1 MQLLAH
7 GFGVQ
12 RKEWH
17 VCKQS
22 ASGFF
27 RVYYILSGEV
37 TYRDAEITKRLDH
50 GRLYVFP
57 AQSPYRIDHD
67 PDHPI
72 ECLWFHM
79 DLFPYDVSH
88 LLELDPS
95 HPTQKTLCALL
106 EALICERR
114 EGRWKEQ
121 LYFTLTDALSLLICR
136 DPSVRRP
143 DPVLMKILGYVRE
156 NLSSSA
162 LNISAVSR
170 RFGYSTAHFIRMFRE
185 KTGMTPYRYISLL
198 RLSAASKFLLEGQTV
213 CEAADACGYA
223 DVKTFSRAFKKS
235 YGVPPSSYAAFYRPQ
250 A

>member
-37 TYRDAEITKRLDH
+37 TYRDAELEKRLEH
-50 GRLYVFP
+50 RKLYVFP
-57 AQSPYRIDHD
+57 ARTAYRIDHD
-67 PDHPI
+67 PDRPI

-79 DLFPYDVSH
+79 DLFPYDVSR
-88 LLELDPS
+88 LLELDPTR
-95 HPTQKTLCALL
+95 PDQETLRALL
-106 EALICERR
+106 DALCYEISGNRK
-114 EGRWKEQ
+114 KEK
-121 LYFTLTDALSLLICR
+121 LCFVLAEALSLLICR

-143 DPVLMKILGYVRE
+143 DPVLVRILEYVRE
-156 NLSSSA
+156 NLSAST
-162 LNISAVSR
+162 LNVADVSQH
-170 RFGYSTAHFIRMFRE
+170 FGYSTAHFIRFFRE
-185 KTGMTPYRYISLL
+185 KVGMTPYHYISTL
-198 RLSAASKFLLEGQTV
+198 RLSAAAKLLSKGQTV
-213 CEAADACGYA
+213 CEVAASCGYA

-235 YGVPPSSYAAFYRPQ
+235 YGVAPSLYVGFYRPQ